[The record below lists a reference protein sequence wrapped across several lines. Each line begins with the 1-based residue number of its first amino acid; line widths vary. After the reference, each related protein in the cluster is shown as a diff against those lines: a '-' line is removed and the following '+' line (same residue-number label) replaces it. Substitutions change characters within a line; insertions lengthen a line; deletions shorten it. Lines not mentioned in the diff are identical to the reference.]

1 VKGGTCAMGG
11 GAMASLSVA
20 CSMQVAA
27 GTQAPGTADLTATH
41 LVWRPDAAGLAGE
54 KAVLLTAISGHQRNK
69 PGAPK
74 ASLRLVLGAPPP
86 ADAAAAGAA
95 KPAGKPAAMVLQ
107 FAVEADRDVLSD
119 QIKARLSEIER
130 AKKAAGNGNGNGGG
144 GGGAAGAATAVSG
157 PELAARAALLQSN
170 AELHELHAR

>member
-1 VKGGTCAMGG
+1 M
-11 GAMASLSVA
+11 L
-20 CSMQVAA
+20 VAA
-27 GTQAPGTADLTATH
+27 GTQAPGTADLTVTH

-86 ADAAAAGAA
+86 AAADAAGAAAAGAA

-130 AKKAAGNGNGNGGG
+130 AKKAGGNGANPGGG
-144 GGGAAGAATAVSG
+144 GSSAAKAVSG